1 MTLNF
6 PRSRSAHR
14 RRHVLA
20 ACTLV
25 LAAAGAAAQPAAS
38 PASPAAPASAA
49 FSPASG
55 PGLQAADAKLGEQL
69 AKAGKPPQVPAC
81 VGCHGADG
89 MGVAT
94 FPRLAGTGVHYLSE
108 QLQALADGR
117 RNNATM
123 SPIAKAMTDAER
135 AGAALYFSRLPAR
148 PRYAPAVAADDP
160 GAWLATRGRWAD
172 GIPACASC
180 HGPAGQGVGDSFPPL
195 AGLPQAY
202 IEEQLAAWQNAGRPE
217 GPMDLMRGVAARL
230 KPADVKAVAAYYS
243 GFSATPAA
251 AAATAAA
258 SAPATAASG
267 AKP

>member
-20 ACTLV
+20 ACALV
-25 LAAAGAAAQPAAS
+25 LAAADAAAQPA
-38 PASPAAPASAA
+38 ASPAAPASAA

-89 MGVAT
+89 MGAAT

-123 SPIAKAMTDAER
+123 SPIAKALTDAER
-135 AGAALYFSRLPAR
+135 AGAALYFSRLPAK

-160 GAWLATRGRWAD
+160 GAWLATRGRWAN

-202 IEEQLAAWQNAGRPE
+202 IEEQLTAWQNAGRPE

-230 KPADVKAVAAYYS
+230 KPADVKAVAAYYG
-243 GFSATPAA
+243 GFSATPITGAA
-251 AAATAAA
+251 AAA
-258 SAPATAASG
+258 SAPASAASG

>member
-6 PRSRSAHR
+6 PRFRGAYR

-20 ACTLV
+20 ACV
-25 LAAAGAAAQPAAS
+25 LPWPPLALPRNRPLHPLHPLHLPVPPSAPPPALACRPPTPSWAS
-38 PASPAAPASAA
+38 SSPRLASRV
-49 FSPASG
+49 
-55 PGLQAADAKLGEQL
+55 
-69 AKAGKPPQVPAC
+69 PQVPAR

-135 AGAALYFSRLPAR
+135 AGAALYFSRPAR
-148 PRYAPAVAADDP
+148 PWYAPAVAADDP